1 MFFPKISIEIRNSV
15 SVHNDRILMSRSKLE
30 IEEILEENLLNLRR
44 VKWKNSLEFFV
55 IYLIALSLDFYN
67 YSMYMF

>member
-30 IEEILEENLLNLRR
+30 IEFGGKTLLNLRR

-55 IYLIALSLDFYN
+55 IYLIFLSLDFYN